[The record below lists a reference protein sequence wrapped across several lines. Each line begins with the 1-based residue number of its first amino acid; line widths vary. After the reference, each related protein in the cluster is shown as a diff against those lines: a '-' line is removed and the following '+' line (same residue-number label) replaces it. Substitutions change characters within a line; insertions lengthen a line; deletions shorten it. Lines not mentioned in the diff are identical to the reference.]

1 MYPLFKVHIP
11 INDALN
17 EIKTVF
23 ESGYIN
29 EGLQVSK
36 FKDLLSDYLNEQN
49 LVLTNSCTSAL
60 TIALKAAGVNSDS
73 EVITSPMTC
82 VATNTPILN
91 LGATVVWADI
101 DPISGSISALDVVE
115 KITDRTRAIVY
126 VNWAGNPAEIEKL
139 YEIGKTNGI
148 KVIQDAAHAFGA
160 KWNGQSVSKFADF
173 TCYSFQ
179 AIKHLSTG
187 DGGLL
192 VCSDPVDF
200 ELAKKLKWFG
210 YDRDATKDEK
220 GEWKGQRW
228 NADIEDGEV
237 GYKFNM
243 NNINASIGISQM
255 KHIDWI
261 LNKHKQNASIYVEE
275 FKDFELIT
283 NLSLPSKAE
292 SVYWIFTLLVKLS
305 EIKRDLLLEKLNL
318 IGIGAGLVH
327 LPNDIY
333 SAFKS
338 FNTELPGVRIF
349 SSSQISIPC
358 GWWLEEKDC
367 YFIANSVKKLVNE
380 LGSE

>member
-1 MYPLFKVHIP
+1 MYPLFKVHVP
-11 INDALN
+11 IDDALN

-36 FKDLLSDYLNEQN
+36 FKDLLSKYLNEEN

-60 TIALKAAGVNSDS
+60 TIALKVAGVTSGS
-73 EVITSPMTC
+73 EVITTPMTC

-91 LGATVVWADI
+91 LGATIVWADI
-101 DPISGSISALDVVE
+101 DPASGSISAEDVAA
-115 KITDRTRAIVY
+115 KITSKTRAIVY
-126 VNWAGNPAEIEKL
+126 VDWAGNPAEIEKL
-139 YEIGKTNGI
+139 HEIGKSNGI

-160 KWNGQSVSKFADF
+160 RWNGKSVSKFADF

-192 VCSDPVDF
+192 VCSDPGDF
-200 ELAKKLKWFG
+200 DLAKKLKWFG

-220 GEWKGQRW
+220 GEWKGQKW
-228 NADIEDGEV
+228 DADIEVGEV
-237 GYKFNM
+237 GFKFNM

-255 KHIDWI
+255 KYIDGI
-261 LNKHKQNASIYVEE
+261 LNKHKQNALIYLKEFNDVE
-275 FKDFELIT
+275 FLT
-283 NLSLPSKAE
+283 NLSLPENAE
-292 SVYWIFTLLVKLS
+292 SSYWVFTLLTNLS
-305 EIKRDLLLEKLNL
+305 ESKRDLLLERLNL
-318 IGIGAGLVH
+318 LGIGAGLVH

-333 SAFKS
+333 SAFES
-338 FNTELPGVRIF
+338 FNNELPGVRVF

-358 GWWLEEKDC
+358 GWWLEERDC
-367 YFIANSVKKLVNE
+367 FFIADSLKKLVKE
-380 LGSE
+380 IGSK

>member
-1 MYPLFKVHIP
+1 MYPLFKVHVP
-11 INDALN
+11 VDDALN

-36 FKDLLSDYLNEQN
+36 FKELLGKYLNEEN

-60 TIALKAAGVNSDS
+60 TIALKVAGVSSGS
-73 EVITSPMTC
+73 EVITTPMTC

-91 LGATVVWADI
+91 LGATIVWADI
-101 DPISGSISALDVVE
+101 DPASGSISAEDVAA
-115 KITDRTRAIVY
+115 KITSKTRAIVY
-126 VNWAGNPAEIEKL
+126 VDWAGNPAEIEKL
-139 YEIGKTNGI
+139 HEIGKSKGI

-160 KWNGQSVSKFADF
+160 RWNDKSVSKFADF

-200 ELAKKLKWFG
+200 DLAKKLKWFG

-220 GEWKGQRW
+220 GEWKGQKW
-228 NADIEDGEV
+228 DADIEVGEV
-237 GYKFNM
+237 GFKFNM

-255 KHIDWI
+255 KYIDGI
-261 LNKHKQNASIYVEE
+261 LNKHKQNALIYLKEFNDVE
-275 FKDFELIT
+275 FLT
-283 NLSLPSKAE
+283 NLSLPENAE
-292 SVYWIFTLLVKLS
+292 SSYWVFTLLTNLS
-305 EIKRDLLLEKLNL
+305 ESKRDLLLERLNL
-318 IGIGAGLVH
+318 LGIAAGLVH

-333 SAFKS
+333 SAFES
-338 FNTELPGVRIF
+338 FNTELPGVRAF

-358 GWWLEEKDC
+358 GWWLEETDC
-367 YFIANSVKKLVNE
+367 FFIADSVKKLVKE
-380 LGSE
+380 IGSK

>member
-1 MYPLFKVHIP
+1 MYPLFKVYVP

-29 EGLQVSK
+29 EGIQVSK
-36 FKDLLSDYLNEQN
+36 FKDLLSEYLNEQN

-60 TIALKAAGVNSDS
+60 TIALKVAGVNFDS
-73 EVITSPMTC
+73 EVITTPMTC

-91 LGATVVWADI
+91 LGAKVVWADI
-101 DPISGSISALDVVE
+101 DPTSGSISVQDVLK
-115 KITDRTRAIVY
+115 KITSRTRAIVY
-126 VNWAGNPAEIEKL
+126 VDWAGNPAEIEKL
-139 YEIGKTNGI
+139 HEIGKSHGI

-160 KWNGQSVSKFADF
+160 RWNGKSISKFADF

-192 VCSDPVDF
+192 VCSDPIDYQ
-200 ELAKKLKWFG
+200 LAKKLKWFG
-210 YDRDATKDEK
+210 YDRDAIKDEK
-220 GEWKGQRW
+220 GDWKGQRW
-228 NADIEDGEV
+228 DADIDDGEV

-243 NNINASIGISQM
+243 NNISAAIGISQM
-255 KHIDWI
+255 KHIDRI
-261 LNKHKQNASIYVEE
+261 LSKHKQNASIYIEA
-275 FKDFELIT
+275 FKDSEMLT
-283 NLSLPSKAE
+283 NLSLPSEAE
-292 SVYWIFTLLVKLS
+292 SPYWFFTVLVKLT
-305 EIKRDLLLEKLNL
+305 EEKRNLLLEKLNL
-318 IGIGAGLVH
+318 LGIGAGLVH

-338 FNTELPGVRIF
+338 FNSELPGLRIF

-367 YFIANSVKKLVNE
+367 LYIADSIKNLVDE
-380 LGSE
+380 IGSK

>member
-11 INDALN
+11 TIDALN

-29 EGLQVSK
+29 EGIQVSK
-36 FKDLLSDYLNEQN
+36 FRELLSYYLNEQN

-60 TIALKAAGVNSDS
+60 TIALKVAGVNSDS
-73 EVITSPMTC
+73 EVISTPMTC

-101 DPISGSISALDVVE
+101 DPTSGSIDAQDVAE

-126 VNWAGNPAEIEKL
+126 VDWAGNPAEIEKL
-139 YEIGKTNGI
+139 HAIGKANGV
-148 KVIQDAAHAFGA
+148 KVIQDAAHGFGA
-160 KWNGQSVSKFADF
+160 KWDGKSVSKFADF

-192 VCSDPVDF
+192 VCADVADF

-228 NADIEDGEV
+228 DADIKVGEV

-243 NNINASIGISQM
+243 NNINAAIGISQM
-255 KHIDWI
+255 KHIDKI
-261 LNKHKQNASIYVEE
+261 VNKHKINGSIYIEE
-275 FKDFELIT
+275 FKDFELLT

-292 SVYWIFTLLVKLS
+292 SAHWVFTVLTKLS
-305 EIKRDLLLEKLNL
+305 EPNRNLLLEKLNL
-318 IGIGAGLVH
+318 IGIEAGLVH

-333 SAFKS
+333 SAFRS
-338 FNTELPGVRIF
+338 FNKTLPGVRTF

-358 GWWLEEKDC
+358 GWWLEEEDC
-367 YFIANSVKKLVNE
+367 RFIAKNVKRLMYE
-380 LGSE
+380 LESK

>member
-1 MYPLFKVHIP
+1 MYPLFKVHVP

-29 EGLQVSK
+29 EGIQVSK

-60 TIALKAAGVNSDS
+60 TIALKVAGVNSDS
-73 EVITSPMTC
+73 EVITTPMTC
-82 VATNTPILN
+82 IATNTPILN

-101 DPISGSISALDVVE
+101 DPTSGSINAQDVVK
-115 KITDRTRAIVY
+115 KITDRTKAIVY
-126 VNWAGNPAEIEKL
+126 VDWAGNPAEIEKI
-139 YEIGKTNGI
+139 YEIGKTHGI

-160 KWNGQSVSKFADF
+160 RWNDKSVSKFADF

-192 VCSDPVDF
+192 VCSDPVDYA
-200 ELAKKLKWFG
+200 LAKKLKWFG

-220 GEWKGQRW
+220 GDWKGQRW
-228 NADIEDGEV
+228 DADIEDGEV

-243 NNINASIGISQM
+243 NNISAAIGISQM

-261 LNKHKQNASIYVEE
+261 LNKHKQNASVYIEE
-275 FKDFELIT
+275 FKDFELLT

-292 SVYWIFTLLVKLS
+292 STYWCFTVLVNLS
-305 EIKRDLLLEKLNL
+305 EVKRNLLLEKLNL

-338 FNTELPGVRIF
+338 FNTELPGLRIF

-367 YFIANSVKKLVNE
+367 YFIADSVKKLVNE
-380 LGSE
+380 LGSK

>member
-101 DPISGSISALDVVE
+101 DPTSGSISALDVVE

-126 VNWAGNPAEIEKL
+126 VDWAGNPAEIEKL

-160 KWNGQSVSKFADF
+160 KWNGKSVSKFADF

-228 NADIEDGEV
+228 DADIEDGEV

-255 KHIDWI
+255 KHIDRI
-261 LNKHKQNASIYVEE
+261 LSKHKQNASIYIEE
-275 FKDFELIT
+275 FKDFGLIT
-283 NLSLPSKAE
+283 CLSLPSKAE

-305 EIKRDLLLEKLNL
+305 EVKRDLLLEKLNL

-349 SSSQISIPC
+349 SSTQISIPC

-367 YFIANSVKKLVNE
+367 YFIADSVKKLVNE